1 MIEVQS
7 LSRYYGDH
15 RAVDDV
21 TFSISEN
28 SVVGF
33 LGRNGAGKTTTLKVI
48 AGLLSASAG
57 SVRIDGIDMADANV
71 DFRKRIGFL
80 PETPP
85 LYLEMSVTDFLR
97 HVGMLRGMSRS
108 AVDARIPSVVKLC
121 QLDGQE
127 HRLIAELSHG
137 YRKRVGI
144 AHAIIH
150 QPKLVI
156 LDEPISGL
164 DPIQIVEMRKVIKG
178 LGAESTVLV
187 SSHNLGEISQT
198 CGRVLVLEGGRLVA
212 DGTPH
217 ELAARFNTGTA
228 LLLTLKASR
237 EAVEAFFQGRDSVVR
252 FDIER
257 DDNGRVDVRVDL
269 ERDAREDLV
278 TALVGA
284 GFGVRRL
291 EDARDELEE
300 IFMDLTR
307 GGDA

>member
-21 TFSISEN
+21 SFSISDN

-57 SVRIDGIDMADANV
+57 SVRIDGVDMAEADV

-85 LYLEMSVTDFLR
+85 LYLEMTVTDFLR
-97 HVGMLRGMSRS
+97 HVGMLRGMSRG

-121 QLDGQE
+121 QLEGQE
-127 HRLIAELSHG
+127 HRVIGELSHG

-144 AHAIIH
+144 AHAIVH

-198 CGRVLVLEGGRLVA
+198 CNRVLVLEGGRLVA
-212 DGTPH
+212 DGSPH
-217 ELAARFNTGTA
+217 ALAARFNTGTA
-228 LLLTLKASR
+228 LLLTLKAAPD
-237 EAVEAFFQGRDSVVR
+237 AVTAFFEGRAGVAAFS
-252 FDIER
+252 IER
-257 DDNGRVDVRVDL
+257 SDEGRCDVRVDL
-269 ERDAREDLV
+269 DRDTREDLV
-278 TALVGA
+278 VALVQA
-284 GFGVRRL
+284 GLGIRRV